1 MTKIRTVCGDIAS
14 DTLGYTSVHEHT
26 LFRPA
31 TLTKAML
38 LGMPDMMKGITAYEG
53 GADLGREQERRS
65 HMEVVSMP
73 QSSIGGVLTS
83 MRMPRGNPAAK
94 LSDLDYYTNEL
105 KAFYKAGG
113 RALCDCSPLPTG
125 RPLCEIAEL
134 SRRSGVKILSCAG
147 FYTKP
152 MIPRRLL
159 KGGLA
164 ALRAYLENYMENGD
178 SSSDARPGFVKC
190 AVSVQQR
197 DGICPEEL
205 LSVRACALTAK
216 KYGVSLHIHTQFPV
230 RHAMVLQLAELLR
243 GEIGIDPD
251 KVIFCHMDS
260 YALGNGNPT
269 AEICAQGYDAK
280 FPRKLLDMGFHIGLD
295 TWGVG
300 KTMDLE
306 NDFGIKARR
315 LMLQELLADGY
326 ADKITLGHDF
336 MAKSNGVQN
345 GGGGYTVFPAVLAHC
360 VQTGELSAENLHKM
374 TVENPA
380 AFLAF

>member
-1 MTKIRTVCGDIAS
+1 MAKIRTVCGDIAPE
-14 DTLGYTSVHEHT
+14 TLGYTSVHEHT
-26 LFRPA
+26 LFRSS
-31 TLTKAML
+31 TLTKALL

-65 HMEVVSMP
+65 HMEIVPMP

-83 MRMPRGNPAAK
+83 MRLPHSNPAAK
-94 LSDLDYYTNEL
+94 LGNSEYYANEL
-105 KAFYKAGG
+105 KAFYDAGG

-125 RPLCEIAEL
+125 RPLSEIAGL
-134 SRRSGVKILSCAG
+134 SRRSGVKILACAG

-159 KGGLA
+159 KGGIGA
-164 ALRAYLENYMENGD
+164 MQSYLENYMENGD
-178 SSSDARPGFVKC
+178 GSGDARPGFVKC
-190 AVSVQQR
+190 AVSVQQK

-216 KYGVSLHIHTQFPV
+216 KYGMSLHIHTQFPV
-230 RHAMVLQLAELLR
+230 RHAMLLQLAEMLR

-295 TWGVG
+295 TWGVSP
-300 KTMDLE
+300 KTDAE
-306 NDFGIKARR
+306 SDFGIKARR
-315 LMLQELLADGY
+315 LMLEELLADGY

-360 VQTGELSAENLHKM
+360 VQNGELSAEDLHKM

-380 AFLAF
+380 ALLAF